1 MFLLVHDYGV
11 SVKNEKEEEMVMDD
25 TMESVSVTVLVTEF
39 SEEEEVEEEE
49 AGRETDA
56 ASELRHHV

>member
-25 TMESVSVTVLVTEF
+25 TMESVSVAVLVTEF
-39 SEEEEVEEEE
+39 SEEEEE